1 MYFHVYLI
9 YEFTHTFVD
18 HSSIIT
24 RCWEFELQNDKPN
37 LENPQTLA
45 AQGFAPAS
53 FLSTHSRM
61 NDPTQFEQVDETCR
75 SGRVILHLKS
85 LGMTAFLKISRQSEY
100 ETLKF
105 KPLQIGVENAK
116 VWRFEHRCLI
126 WRFCK
131 SFLPSGMASD
141 FSMFDA
147 AFWYYKTQ
155 YRKRH
160 WLEMLYRKDLFHQ
173 HYPKSIESFDF
184 RCFLVAKIPQII
196 ASPIFSSSA
205 CTAQRCASRSERYSM
220 NFCTAGVRCA
230 CCFIARTIGR

>member
-1 MYFHVYLI
+1 MG
-9 YEFTHTFVD
+9 
-18 HSSIIT
+18 S
-24 RCWEFELQNDKPN
+24 
-37 LENPQTLA
+37 NPVGRTK
-45 AQGFAPAS
+45 
-53 FLSTHSRM
+53 M

-160 WLEMLYRKDLFHQ
+160 WLEMLYRKDNPFGRVLLFSARRKMILQLRYHAACRVMKMTSI
-173 HYPKSIESFDF
+173 HYSSYSVMPRK
-184 RCFLVAKIPQII
+184 RPQIFLSKRI
-196 ASPIFSSSA
+196 DLSNSASVYTLGESGWSILF
-205 CTAQRCASRSERYSM
+205 RM
-220 NFCTAGVRCA
+220 
-230 CCFIARTIGR
+230 